1 MTGRAPSLIAAA
13 AVAVLI
19 TAGCGGSSAASSAGV
34 SLASHAQSSAQ
45 PPPPDSSQTTLK
57 SVTVVGSGTGPQ
69 LKRYLADLAPV
80 RKQIQVANHAAHH
93 EASIASSGDYA
104 ALAADSRTVAVHLGR
119 AAAAAR
125 RVEAPQGLERAHANL
140 VRALATG
147 RTMATRLAT
156 LYLHIGPGSPREYKQ
171 HVLPL
176 EKLSVRLANHWY
188 RPMQVAM
195 TVGNVREPGWVGHLF
210 DWT

>member
-1 MTGRAPSLIAAA
+1 MARRAASLIAGA
-13 AVAVLI
+13 AVAALI
-19 TAGCGGSSAASSAGV
+19 TAGCGGSSAAGSAGV
-34 SLASHAQSSAQ
+34 SVTSHPHSSPQA
-45 PPPPDSSQTTLK
+45 PPPDSSQTTLK
-57 SVTVVGSGTGPQ
+57 SVTVLGSDTGPQ
-69 LKRYLADLAPV
+69 VKRYLADLAAV
-80 RKQIQVANHAAHH
+80 RQQIQIANRAAGH
-93 EASIASSGDYA
+93 EVSIASSGDYP
-104 ALAADSRTVAVHLGR
+104 ALAADSRTVATHLGR
-119 AAAAAR
+119 AAGAAR
-125 RVEAPQGLERAHANL
+125 RVQAPQGLERAHANL
-140 VRALATG
+140 VRALTTG
-147 RTMATRLAT
+147 RRMADRLAV